1 MVEIVEI
8 LINVIPLT
16 AVVFMLIILG
26 DNSATD
32 HTLVKC
38 LH

>member
-16 AVVFMLIILG
+16 AIVFMLIILC
-26 DNSATD
+26 NKSTTD
-32 HTLVKC
+32 HTLVKY